1 MEISTSILSIK
12 ENLKEKVLLLK
23 NTNTSYIHL
32 DVMDG
37 KFVDNISSYIDIKE
51 EILKTDKK
59 IDIHF
64 MVENVENYLET
75 YKELKP
81 EYMTFHIESTF
92 NQNTI
97 KRIKEISKVGIAI
110 NPTTNIKQ
118 LKPYLNQI
126 DLVLLMS
133 VNPGHGG
140 QEFMM
145 STIDRLKEL
154 NEYQK
159 EYNFK
164 IEIDG
169 GINKETIKYVKDADI
184 IVSGSFITNSN
195 NFEERIKELLS

>member
-92 NQNTI
+92 NKNTI

-154 NEYQK
+154 KEYQK